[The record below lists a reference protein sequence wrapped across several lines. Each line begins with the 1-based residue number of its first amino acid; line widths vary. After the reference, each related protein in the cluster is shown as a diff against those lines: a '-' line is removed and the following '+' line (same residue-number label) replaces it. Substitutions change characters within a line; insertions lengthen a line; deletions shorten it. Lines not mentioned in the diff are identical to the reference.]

1 MDYVWIGIGIAVL
14 LLLNKLILAPVRRLT
29 LNVLSGL
36 AVLYL
41 MNSYGYILGLH
52 TVPITLAT
60 GLIIGILG
68 LPGVL
73 IVTVY
78 YTFF

>member
-36 AVLYL
+36 VVLYL
-41 MNSYGYILGLH
+41 INSYGYVLGLH